1 MKNKEL
7 IILIASNSESEKNY
21 IIFRLNLNERK
32 IRENITKITN
42 KKKEEEEKSSHMS
55 NAFRRRD
62 KLHSDKLKII

>member
-42 KKKEEEEKSSHMS
+42 KK
-55 NAFRRRD
+55 RRRRRRK
-62 KLHSDKLKII
+62 KLTYEQQI